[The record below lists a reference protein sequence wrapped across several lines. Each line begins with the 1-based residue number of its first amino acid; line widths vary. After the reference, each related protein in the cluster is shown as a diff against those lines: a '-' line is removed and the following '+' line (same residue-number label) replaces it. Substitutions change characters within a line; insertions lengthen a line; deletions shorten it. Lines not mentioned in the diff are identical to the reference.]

1 MVLSETE
8 YQNLRVYSRDLQ
20 KTPQVVGRQMR
31 TVAET
36 RQSDAQTGAGLVFA
50 VAATAGTFND
60 RLEDL
65 EEKLG
70 V

>member
-1 MVLSETE
+1 MVLAETE
-8 YQNLRVYSRDLQ
+8 YQSLRVHIQDLK
-20 KTPQVVGRQMR
+20 KTLQGLERQM
-31 TVAET
+31 TALAKT
-36 RQSDAQTGAGLVFA
+36 RQIDAHTDAGLVFA
-50 VAATAGTFND
+50 LAATVGTFND

>member
-8 YQNLRVYSRDLQ
+8 YQSRRVHIQDLKETLQ
-20 KTPQVVGRQMR
+20 GLERQMLTLAKSR
-31 TVAET
+31 ALEANA
-36 RQSDAQTGAGLVFA
+36 DAGLVFA
-50 VAATAGTFND
+50 LAATVGTFND

-65 EEKLG
+65 EEMLG

>member
-8 YQNLRVYSRDLQ
+8 YQSRRVHIQDLKETLQ
-20 KTPQVVGRQMR
+20 GLERQMLTLAKGR
-31 TVAET
+31 ALEANA
-36 RQSDAQTGAGLVFA
+36 DAGLVFTL
-50 VAATAGTFND
+50 AATVGTFND

-65 EEKLG
+65 EEMLG